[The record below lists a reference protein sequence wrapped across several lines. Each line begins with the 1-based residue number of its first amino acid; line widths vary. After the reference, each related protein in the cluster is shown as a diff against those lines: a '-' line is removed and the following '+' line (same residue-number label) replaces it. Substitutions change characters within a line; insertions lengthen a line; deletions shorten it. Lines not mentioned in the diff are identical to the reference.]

1 MRLLTSQRTQHA
13 ASCELWVKDRSE
25 AWARQQKQIEMT
37 RVQDIKDKAKNLG
50 SDVDAKELTEYFN
63 VPPFKIPQPLT
74 PQGRSFRCYVD
85 LLMNHA

>member
-13 ASCELWVKDRSE
+13 ASCELWVKDL
-25 AWARQQKQIEMT
+25 EMT

-50 SDVDAKELTEYFN
+50 YDVDAKELTEYFN